1 MRINVAKIDRKNYF
15 LGAMVLGLAL
25 CADSIVALANIQNI
39 LTAAFS
45 FLELFWFMVTLFY
58 LWVFMCQRV
67 SLLLPTLYAV
77 YYLFG
82 WFYGSYL
89 LTIQIQPTLILP
101 VWYKIFAGVFGVG
114 YFLYAL
120 YFYREQKLK
129 N

>member
-1 MRINVAKIDRKNYF
+1 MRINVTKIDRKNYF